1 MSECVI
7 QSRVDSVGE
16 DSMYPHYQSDG
27 RLLNANGT
35 SKDRQKAVQL
45 LHGAVE
51 MSMAASEALQKGMK
65 DEAVFAMTV
74 EVPDFIERALELIGE
89 NVSDSLLLVGPGDE
103 IARVFC
109 GDIPACIDYSF

>member
-7 QSRVDSVGE
+7 QSRADSVGE

-35 SKDRQKAVQL
+35 NKDRQKAVQL

-51 MSMAASEALQKGMK
+51 MSMAASEALQKSMM
-65 DEAVFAMTV
+65 DEAAFAMAV
-74 EVPDFIERALELIGE
+74 EVPDFIERALELMGE
-89 NVSDSLLLVGPGDE
+89 KVSDSLLLIGPGDE
-103 IARVFC
+103 IARVF
-109 GDIPACIDYSF
+109 GGNIPACIDSPF